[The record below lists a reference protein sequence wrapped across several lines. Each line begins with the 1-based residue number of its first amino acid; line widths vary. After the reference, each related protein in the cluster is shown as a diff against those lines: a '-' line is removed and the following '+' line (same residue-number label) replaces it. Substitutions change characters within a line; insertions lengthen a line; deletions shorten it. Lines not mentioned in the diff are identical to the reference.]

1 MRITVLGCGSSVGVP
16 VIGNKWGRCDPTNR
30 KNRRRR
36 CSILVEHDGFVL
48 LVDASPDLREQLL
61 DANIT
66 RLDAVLFTHG
76 HADHTHGLDD
86 LRPMYWELGGVLD
99 VYGDHE
105 TLSEITSRF
114 DYLFNKAPKSPPYFR
129 PPLVAHE
136 LSLEPFQLGGL
147 RIQPVRQNHG
157 VSGESLGFI
166 FNERFAYSTDVA
178 FMSDDELTRLA
189 GLDLW
194 IVDCLREGE
203 SKAHSHLPRT
213 LSWIEKTRP
222 AQSYLTHMTNDLDYA
237 ETLAKLPDGV
247 EPAYDGLM
255 IDLAKLRRG
264 RAGQRSSR
272 PSGLDPVIVR
282 HPSRT

>member
-16 VIGNKWGRCDPTNR
+16 VLGGKWGNCDPEDP

-36 CSILVEHDGFVL
+36 CSILVEQDGFVL

-61 DANIT
+61 DAKVS

-86 LRPMYWELGGVLD
+86 LRPMFWELGGPLD
-99 VYGDHE
+99 IYADRE
-105 TLSEITSRF
+105 TLQEMTGRF
-114 DYLFNKAPKSPPYFR
+114 KYMFQKAPKSPPYFR

-136 LSLEPFQLGGL
+136 ISLESFELGGM
-147 RIQPVRQNHG
+147 RIQPVLQDHG

-166 FNERFAYSTDVA
+166 FNDRFAYSTDVA
-178 FMSDDELTRLA
+178 YMTDAELARLC
-189 GLDLW
+189 GVELW

-213 LSWIEKTRP
+213 LSWIDTVRP
-222 AQSYLTHMTNDLDYA
+222 ARAYLTHMTSDLDYA
-237 ETLAKLPDGV
+237 TTLAKLPTGV
-247 EPAYDGLM
+247 EPAYDGLVL
-255 IDLAKLRRG
+255 DLDG
-264 RAGQRSSR
+264 
-272 PSGLDPVIVR
+272 
-282 HPSRT
+282 